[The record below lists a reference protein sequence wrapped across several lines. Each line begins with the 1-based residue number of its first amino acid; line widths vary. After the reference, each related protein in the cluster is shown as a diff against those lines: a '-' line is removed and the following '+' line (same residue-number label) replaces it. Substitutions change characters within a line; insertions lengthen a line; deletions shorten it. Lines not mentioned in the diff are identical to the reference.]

1 MAGGDQKW
9 LIFRWK
15 SGRNG
20 RLVPEQ
26 GTNLETVLCAI
37 SPPNTWDSMITWNS
51 MMLDHFCVLS
61 VLLTVIFG
69 AILHFFIQGMAIL
82 HSWDGYFTFWERNHP
97 GHYTQELGTDCIST
111 AISLIISSLH
121 QWEASVFFYFVH
133 YMNKKYLKSIS
144 RWFPRAGHHWRLP
157 HQQQAL
163 FQRHLVWAERVTHEK
178 CEGSRIIQVSVIK
191 RCNRSKNKRC
201 SSFQMKE

>member
-1 MAGGDQKW
+1 
-9 LIFRWK
+9 
-15 SGRNG
+15 
-20 RLVPEQ
+20 
-26 GTNLETVLCAI
+26 
-37 SPPNTWDSMITWNS
+37 
-51 MMLDHFCVLS
+51 MLDHFCVLS

-82 HSWDGYFTFWERNHP
+82 HSWDGYFTFWERNYP

-144 RWFPRAGHHWRLP
+144 RWFPRAGYHWRLP
-157 HQQQAL
+157 HQQQAS

-191 RCNRSKNKRC
+191 RCNRSKHK
-201 SSFQMKE
+201 SSYWLDPSHSCKMGHCLGGSELILDFRTHWCTWLGTHWLTQAIVAKWAIV